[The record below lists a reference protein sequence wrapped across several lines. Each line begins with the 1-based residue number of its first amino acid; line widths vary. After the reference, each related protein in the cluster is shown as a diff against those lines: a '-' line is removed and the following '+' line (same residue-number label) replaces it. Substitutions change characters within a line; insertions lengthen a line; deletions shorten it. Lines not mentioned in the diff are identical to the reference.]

1 MTAAARIS
9 CEIGAT
15 ERKTAENQERMLKM
29 AALPT
34 SIDRPTDPHEI
45 VQQLK
50 SDKKRLAGRV
60 RWVLPKTIG
69 EVFLTDQVPPDVAL
83 DVLRGMI
90 GSKKAEP

>member
-1 MTAAARIS
+1 M
-9 CEIGAT
+9 
-15 ERKTAENQERMLKM
+15 AENQERVLRM

-34 SIDRPTDPHEI
+34 SIDRPIDPHEI
-45 VQQLK
+45 VRQLN

-69 EVFLTDQVPPDVAL
+69 EVFLTDQVPLDVAL

-90 GSKKAEP
+90 GSKRGER